1 MPIKNSSIF
10 HQFLMFYIFSKTHT
24 NIYRYIDI
32 YVYRGRLDS
41 TNTLQKTN
49 NKKNY

>member
-10 HQFLMFYIFSKTHT
+10 HQFLTFYIFQNTHKH
-24 NIYRYIDI
+24 IYMYRYM
-32 YVYRGRLDS
+32 YRGRLDS